1 MPHVMFYPLKKSLNM
16 FYSFMNIYIPYK
28 GNDVKAVQEKNKSCG
43 QISLSLKVLILKFNC
58 PSR

>member
-1 MPHVMFYPLKKSLNM
+1 MFYPLKKSLNM
-16 FYSFMNIYIPYK
+16 LYSFMNIYIPYK